1 MISSGES
8 TGFAGS
14 REGYLFLSLLQAR
27 TGTSLL
33 RRMGDLSP
41 DRLPEMSDRE
51 LGEHVKLSEK
61 ARRAFGE
68 LRREFDAEAVLGRL
82 AQTGASAVTLADGGY
97 PERLREMP
105 DPPPALFVRGTIPE
119 GPAVA
124 LVGSRKASVTGIE
137 NARELGRALG
147 ERGVCVVSGL
157 ALGIDAAA
165 HEGALASGG
174 PTAGVLGCGID
185 VIYPRR
191 NRELFE
197 RVRGSGAVVSEY
209 YLGEQ
214 PLPWRFPARNRVI
227 SGLSE
232 TVVVVEA
239 SEKSGAL
246 ITARHALE
254 AGQDVWSVPG
264 PLRPPECRGSN
275 RLLGDGAGV
284 IWDVAEFVD
293 AVAPE
298 PARPVAPR
306 ALPMEEL
313 EEGELP
319 QHEAR
324 VLLEVG
330 FEATGVD
337 VISGRSGVGM
347 RELLPVLSMLE
358 LKGYVARDSGGSY
371 SRRGR

>member
-197 RVRGSGAVVSEY
+197 RVRGADNRPPRAGGRAGRVVRSGTSAVT
-209 YLGEQ
+209 
-214 PLPWRFPARNRVI
+214 R
-227 SGLSE
+227 
-232 TVVVVEA
+232 
-239 SEKSGAL
+239 
-246 ITARHALE
+246 
-254 AGQDVWSVPG
+254 VPG
-264 PLRPPECRGSN
+264 
-275 RLLGDGAGV
+275 
-284 IWDVAEFVD
+284 FQ
-293 AVAPE
+293 
-298 PARPVAPR
+298 PA
-306 ALPMEEL
+306 
-313 EEGELP
+313 
-319 QHEAR
+319 AR
-324 VLLEVG
+324 
-330 FEATGVD
+330 
-337 VISGRSGVGM
+337 
-347 RELLPVLSMLE
+347 
-358 LKGYVARDSGGSY
+358 
-371 SRRGR
+371 RRGRGDLGRGGVCGRRGAGACEARGAAGAADGRARGG